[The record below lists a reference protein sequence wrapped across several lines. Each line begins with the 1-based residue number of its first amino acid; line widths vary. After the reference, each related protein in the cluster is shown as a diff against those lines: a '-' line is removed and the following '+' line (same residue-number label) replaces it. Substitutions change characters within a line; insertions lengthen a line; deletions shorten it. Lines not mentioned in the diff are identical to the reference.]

1 MKAPKPLAANQRLAL
16 GDVIGVIDTETENLN
31 VYKARVVDF
40 SLKFLRI
47 AGSARAPALTA
58 MPEHDVESLVKP
70 DIPMSEEAVA
80 FHASGGGYTD
90 AMLEDKPGLANVAS
104 QAAKAILA
112 ASTAAGQQAGE
123 RRVWLFG
130 MNSNSYDMRLLEFGM
145 QRFGSQSWSGQLRES
160 GVCGVIDL
168 MTLVK
173 KPIIEKLPTLSAAKV
188 NGRSSEANI
197 YRALFLEDLPDAHK
211 AAGDVDG
218 LIRIVKDS
226 SEMTKVFLSSEVGT
240 TLGAWKTHHGLLSA
254 RHEYEQQQKLKWRQQ
269 SSSSSSATAAVT
281 VAAAVTETALPVPET
296 VTPNDQTA
304 AAGTS
309 RSGRNRR
316 PSQMLPSSFG

>member
-1 MKAPKPLAANQRLAL
+1 M
-16 GDVIGVIDTETENLN
+16 
-31 VYKARVVDF
+31 VDF

-112 ASTAAGQQAGE
+112 ASTAARQQAGE

-145 QRFGSQSWSGQLRES
+145 QRFGSQSWSGLLRES

-173 KPIIEKLPTLSAAKV
+173 KPIIEKLRL
-188 NGRSSEANI
+188 
-197 YRALFLEDLPDAHK
+197 
-211 AAGDVDG
+211 
-218 LIRIVKDS
+218 
-226 SEMTKVFLSSEVGT
+226 
-240 TLGAWKTHHGLLSA
+240 
-254 RHEYEQQQKLKWRQQ
+254 
-269 SSSSSSATAAVT
+269 
-281 VAAAVTETALPVPET
+281 
-296 VTPNDQTA
+296 
-304 AAGTS
+304 
-309 RSGRNRR
+309 
-316 PSQMLPSSFG
+316 